1 MARYELLVST
11 PQSTCG
17 GKSPRDVKVQVVE
30 TDDPKAYVAAIVPD
44 CELEV
49 DGGVAPCTRD
59 ACVNA
64 GANVLVAGS
73 AVYGA
78 ADITAR
84 INELRG

>member
-49 DGGVAPCTRD
+49 EQDTPDHLTVSYMGEDGTV
-59 ACVNA
+59 
-64 GANVLVAGS
+64 
-73 AVYGA
+73 VY
-78 ADITAR
+78 DFT
-84 INELRG
+84 LDD